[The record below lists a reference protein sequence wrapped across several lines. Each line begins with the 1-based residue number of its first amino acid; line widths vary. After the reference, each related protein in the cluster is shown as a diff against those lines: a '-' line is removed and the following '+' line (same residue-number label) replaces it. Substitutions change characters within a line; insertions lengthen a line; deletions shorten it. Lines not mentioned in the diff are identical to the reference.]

1 MTYKNKHLD
10 VCFNSASQRLHLT
23 KSRSN
28 PSNITARQTRGD
40 GISTT
45 ANYVL
50 ILSLQYVLPATSSSS
65 PLRNIALVNSESPHS
80 EIYFIS
86 QLLPSVENTAP

>member
-1 MTYKNKHLD
+1 MTYKKKHLD
-10 VCFNSASQRLHLT
+10 VCFNSASLQLHLT
-23 KSRSN
+23 ESRSN
-28 PSNITARQTRGD
+28 PSNIIARQMRGD

-65 PLRNIALVNSESPHS
+65 PLRNTALVNSESPHS

-86 QLLPSVENTAP
+86 QLLPSQVPL